1 MYRILIVDDEAI
13 IRQGL
18 IGYIDWKS
26 LNCLIAA
33 DFENGLQAIE
43 YLKSECVDII
53 ISDIKMPGA
62 DGITLA
68 KYVHEE
74 CPDTKVI
81 LYTGY
86 SDFKYAKSAI
96 KYDVSDFIVKP
107 STMNNIVN
115 VIQENIKKIEKQI
128 HKNNQLSDLE
138 SQLQRIHHKEK
149 LNVIRDFVEG
159 IKMDQTTIEKT
170 LKQYN
175 INVNQFCLLLFKIN
189 SEKPFNDTQTL
200 HFINLSL
207 KDLDQ
212 YTFILNRTTY
222 GTLICLDNMSP
233 KLYENKLIEKCEE
246 INAFVTEYINGSIYI
261 GISQKHN
268 DMSQAPI
275 AFMEAQQC
283 LDSSFY
289 EQNPITLYSHY
300 NGPKDNPTF
309 AERSLEKISTY
320 LNKNDEIEAQKAI
333 SSMFRTMSDNKE
345 PIDYTKSMGIAIY
358 TILMN
363 VIHRQSLQSSD
374 IFGTKDPYHE
384 ILSAESL
391 DALIDT
397 LCHMVHSILSY
408 MSEGNNNYI
417 IKQVNEFIQNNYY
430 KNIKLTDI
438 ASYIPINSSYL
449 SRLYKEKTNQT
460 ITSAIRSI
468 RIDKAKEL
476 LQNSKL
482 KTYEIAEKTGFD
494 DSAYFSYV
502 FKHETGFSPSQFRSH
517 HIKKELQ

>member
-1 MYRILIVDDEAI
+1 MYRILIIDDEAI

-18 IGYIDWKS
+18 IGYIDWNR
-26 LNCLIAA
+26 LNCIIAA

-43 YLKSECVDII
+43 YLKSESVDII

-62 DGITLA
+62 DGISVA
-68 KYVHEE
+68 KYVHEN
-74 CPDTKVI
+74 CPETKVI

-86 SDFKYAKSAI
+86 SDFEYAKSAI

-107 STMNNIVN
+107 STMDNIMN
-115 VIQENIKKIEKQI
+115 IIQDNIKKIEEQVRRD
-128 HKNNQLSDLE
+128 NQLTTLE
-138 SQLQRIHHKEK
+138 NQLQRIHHKEK

-175 INVNQFCLLLFKIN
+175 IDVNQFCLLLFKIS

-222 GTLICLDNMSP
+222 GTLISLDNMSP
-233 KLYENKLIEKCEE
+233 TKYEKQLIQKCED

-268 DMSQAPI
+268 AMSEAPI

-289 EQNPITLYSHY
+289 EQNPITVYSQY
-300 NGPKDNPTF
+300 DGPKDNPTF
-309 AERSLEKISTY
+309 AERSLEEISSH
-320 LNKNDEIEAQKAI
+320 LNKNDELETIKTI
-333 SSMFRTMSDNKE
+333 SSMFKTMSANKE
-345 PIDYTKSMGIAIY
+345 PIDYTKSMGIAVY

-363 VIHRQSLQSSD
+363 VIHRQSLRSSD
-374 IFGTKDPYHE
+374 IFSDVDPYHE

-391 DALIDT
+391 DNLIEI
-397 LCHMVHSILSY
+397 LCHMVHRIFSY
-408 MSEGNNNYI
+408 LSEGNNNYI
-417 IKQVNEFIQNNYY
+417 IKQVNEYIQNNYQN
-430 KNIKLTDI
+430 NIKLTDI
-438 ASYIPINSSYL
+438 ASHIPINSSYL

-460 ITSAIRSI
+460 VTSAIRNV
-468 RIDKAKEL
+468 RINKAKEL
-476 LQNSKL
+476 LQSSKL
-482 KTYEIAEKTGFD
+482 KTYEIAEITGFD

-502 FKHETGFSPSQFRSH
+502 FKHETGISPSQFRN
-517 HIKKELQ
+517 KNT